1 MRRNDLEICVD
12 ILSVALKRAK
22 KTHIVYKANLNFKV
36 TKKYLKRL
44 MNNGL
49 IQFVEGKYY
58 ITTQKGI
65 HFLNNYWN
73 IIAPIYRE
81 QKN

>member
-1 MRRNDLEICVD
+1 
-12 ILSVALKRAK
+12 
-22 KTHIVYKANLNFKV
+22 
-36 TKKYLKRL
+36 

-81 QKN
+81 QKKIDVDVHKKRR